1 MPYDAVI
8 ERDDMQALMAEDVA
22 ALIEGVGESSAVMRL
37 AKRLPP
43 MSKKQRRIPVWE
55 TLPHAYFVNGDTGL
69 KQTTQV
75 SWDNVYLNAE
85 EIAVIVPV
93 PDAVL
98 DDSDY
103 PIFELAKPKLIEAV
117 GRVFDMAVLYG
128 TNAPAAW
135 PDDLLTQIEAA
146 GQTVQLGD
154 VGDLYDDIMAEDGVL
169 SQVEEDGFFVTG
181 HLSALRMK
189 AKMRGLREK
198 DAAGNHTGQP
208 IMVNDPT
215 QKSSYSLDGEPLIFP
230 RNGALDPAQ
239 SLMFSGDWDQL
250 VTAIRQD
257 ITFKVLTEAVITNSQ
272 NEIIFNLAQQ
282 DMTALR
288 LVFRAGWAL
297 PNPINRINEN
307 AATRFPFS
315 ALVPAGS

>member
-1 MPYDAVI
+1 MGYEDVI

-22 ALIEGVGESSAVMRL
+22 ALIEGVEEASAIMRV

-55 TLPHAYFVNGDTGL
+55 SLPHAYFVNGDTGM

-117 GRVFDMAVLYG
+117 GRVFDMAVMYG
-128 TNAPAAW
+128 TNAPALW
-135 PDDLLTQIEAA
+135 PDDLMTQIAAA
-146 GQTVQLGD
+146 GQDVTEGD
-154 VGDLYDDIMAEDGVL
+154 VGDLYDDIMGVGGVL
-169 SQVEEDGFFVTG
+169 SHVEEDGFYVNG
-181 HLSALRMK
+181 HIAALRMK
-189 AKMRGLREK
+189 AKMRSLREK
-198 DAAGNHTGQP
+198 DANGDFTGQP
-208 IMVNDPT
+208 IMVSDPAT
-215 QKSSYSLDGEPLIFP
+215 KSTYTLDGETLIFP
-230 RNGALDPAQ
+230 RNGAIDPAQ
-239 SLMFSGDWDQL
+239 SLLISGDWDQL

-257 ITFKVLTEAVITNSQ
+257 ITFKVLTEAVITDAEN
-272 NEIIFNLAQQ
+272 NIIFNLAQQ

-297 PNPINRINEN
+297 PNPINRVNED
-307 AATRFPFS
+307 AETRFPFS